1 MKYILITIFTCFRLI
16 AHAQDYKIHCT
27 VNGKEVKNRAYV
39 KPADV
44 VALTIESKN
53 PAEQW
58 VFKQI
63 SLKCL
68 SGGAVVNK
76 SAPVAEAHMKSSE
89 VAVAAGR
96 YRGQAS
102 FTMKAGEF
110 CKEARGTL
118 SVKAISVKGNDSKAV
133 NLALYDYILV
143 TK

>member
-1 MKYILITIFTCFRLI
+1 MKYILITIFTCFSLVTQ
-16 AHAQDYKIHCT
+16 AQDYKIHCT
-27 VNGKEVKNRAYV
+27 VNGKEVKSRAYV

-44 VALTIESKN
+44 VALTIQNKN

-68 SGGAVVNK
+68 SGGAVVSK
-76 SAPVAEAHMKSSE
+76 GQPITEARMKSSE
-89 VAVAAGR
+89 VALPANR
-96 YRGQAS
+96 YRGQAT

-118 SVKAISVKGNDSKAV
+118 SVKAISVKGNDSKSV